1 MNPLLLLPDWLASDS
16 SKLLLF
22 AVAIA
27 ALFVIMRIVSR
38 RSESAQQFPGH
49 EFGAA
54 ERNTAT
60 LSGVPAVHEP
70 MRFEKIEL
78 RKFYMRE
85 FDAIKGPP
93 DPFEF
98 VDEVT
103 AEVEHLENGAL
114 STWEF
119 TVGTPSGFARLL
131 ESKNWESFFSPEV
144 FVVRKYELEIV
155 REMIVDHISEV
166 LSQPQQ
172 TQALPPKS
180 SQG

>member
-1 MNPLLLLPDWLASDS
+1 
-16 SKLLLF
+16 
-22 AVAIA
+22 
-27 ALFVIMRIVSR
+27 
-38 RSESAQQFPGH
+38 
-49 EFGAA
+49 
-54 ERNTAT
+54 
-60 LSGVPAVHEP
+60 VHEP
-70 MRFEKIEL
+70 VRFEKIEL

-131 ESKNWESFFSPEV
+131 EAKGWESFFSPEL

-155 REMIVDHISEV
+155 REMIVDHISEM

-172 TQALPPKS
+172 NQALPPKS

>member
-1 MNPLLLLPDWLASDS
+1 
-16 SKLLLF
+16 
-22 AVAIA
+22 
-27 ALFVIMRIVSR
+27 
-38 RSESAQQFPGH
+38 
-49 EFGAA
+49 
-54 ERNTAT
+54 
-60 LSGVPAVHEP
+60 
-70 MRFEKIEL
+70 MRFGKIEL

-103 AEVEHLENGAL
+103 AEVEHLETGGL

-131 ESKNWESFFSPEV
+131 ESKSWESFFSPEV

-172 TQALPPKS
+172 TQVLPPKS